1 MKTEDFMKIARER
14 LTKCTDLLAGRKD
27 VEYSRNGDK
36 FYNFKYAAR
45 ISGVSPEQALKGM

>member
-1 MKTEDFMKIARER
+1 
-14 LTKCTDLLAGRKD
+14 LLAGRKD